1 MLERAY
7 RSFFNPWD
15 ESLLWRREFMNRL
28 LSDWLGVMEDRPA
41 PTYPAMNV
49 WMNEE
54 GAIITAELPGIAPED
69 LDISVVGDTLTVSG
83 ERKPEELKEG
93 ETYHRRER
101 GYGKFS
107 RAFQLPFE
115 VEADK
120 VSATFKNGVL
130 HITLPRAEAD
140 KPRKIAVKAA

>member
-15 ESLLWRREFMNRL
+15 ESSLWRREFMNRL